1 MRKIVMSR
9 SHYFFLATMLSIL
22 LYGVPA
28 AAQIYEWIDAEGT
41 QHFSTSKPEEEAE
54 LADLPLITREK
65 SLRAKPAAASCVDHG
80 GINCG
85 EGPDSDGSVICYDGF
100 RGATPRYR
108 FSCFNAKVEVT
119 EILNGAEPGSY
130 KIVVRNMLSVPA
142 KGVLLSF
149 QDAEGDEHL
158 AEGPHELDALAMGE
172 YLFPKQL
179 PSAPEK
185 ARITVSCTNCQ

>member
-1 MRKIVMSR
+1 MSR
-9 SHYFFLATMLSIL
+9 AYYVFTTLILSAL
-22 LYGVPA
+22 FYSVPA
-28 AAQIYEWIDAEGT
+28 AAQIYEWIDADGT
-41 QHFSTSKPEEEAE
+41 HHFSTSKPEEDAQ

-100 RGATPRYR
+100 RDATPRYR

-119 EILNGAEPGSY
+119 EILNGAEAGTY
-130 KIVVRNMLSVPA
+130 KVVVRNMLSVPA

-149 QDAEGDEHL
+149 QDAEGDEYL
-158 AEGPHELDALAMGE
+158 AEGPRELDALAMGE
-172 YLFPKQL
+172 YLFPKQM